1 MSFIETALNRAKE
14 IGRAASDATP
24 SGRVDGQRNVKSGRT
39 RRKMALDSATLA
51 AREALARPRIPAVID
66 KAAVE
71 ANGVMVGH
79 NADDRALRAYRI
91 LRTRVQHR
99 LESQGWSAIGVTS
112 SAPSEGKSLTAINLS
127 IALAKDPGTWVFLV
141 DLDLQR
147 PRVASY
153 LGMGFQAGLSDYIA
167 GNAHFDDILYS
178 VGVDRLTVIPNR
190 HAIDSSSDLLGSPR
204 ISEFCSA
211 LKAEQPHHVIIY
223 DLPPVLVSDDV
234 LKCSTHM
241 DAALFIVAEGA
252 TPRSTL
258 RRASEAMRGINVL
271 GLVLNRSTET
281 QVDLYY

>member
-1 MSFIETALNRAKE
+1 MSYIETALNRAKQIGKPASDE
-14 IGRAASDATP
+14 TPAGRA
-24 SGRVDGQRNVKSGRT
+24 GGQRNAKIART
-39 RRKMALDSATLA
+39 RRKVLDSETLA
-51 AREALARPRIPAVID
+51 AREALARPRIPAGID
-66 KAAVE
+66 TAIAE

-153 LGMGFQAGLSDYIA
+153 LGMNFQAGLSDYIA
-167 GNAHFDDILYS
+167 GNSHVDDILYS
-178 VGVDRLTVIPNR
+178 VGIDRLTVIPNGY
-190 HAIDSSSDLLGSPR
+190 AIDSSSDLLGSPK

-211 LKAEQPHHVIIY
+211 LKAEQPQHVIIY

-234 LKCSTHM
+234 LKCGPHM

-252 TPRSTL
+252 TPRSIL

-271 GLVLNRSTET
+271 GLVLNRSDET
-281 QVDLYY
+281 QADLYY